1 MKFEI
6 AKGFENKDI
15 NLPVR
20 STKGSAGYDFEAAE
34 DIIIPSIFTV
44 MENYQG
50 MITDIVEENIDEIVE
65 KFDLDSDIALPP
77 NEMQELINYQ
87 TEKLK
92 EFEYYKKSPK
102 EFLPKL
108 VKTGIKCKLEDGYY
122 LELVNRSSGSFKR
135 GLILANGIGI
145 IDADYYGNE
154 SNDGHIMFQFLNI
167 TPFPIII
174 KKGERIGQGIIKKY
188 YTVENEEN
196 IENVRGGGFGS
207 TN

>member
-6 AKGFENKDI
+6 AKGFEDKEI
-15 NLPVR
+15 NLPAR
-20 STKGSAGYDFEAAE
+20 STRGSAGYDFEAAE
-34 DIIIPSIFTV
+34 DIIIPSLFTV

-50 MITDIVEENIDEIVE
+50 MITDIVEENIDEIME
-65 KFDLDSDIALPP
+65 KFNLDNDLSLTP
-77 NEMQELINYQ
+77 NEIQELVDFQI
-87 TEKLK
+87 EKLK
-92 EFEYYKKSPK
+92 DFEYYEKTPN

-135 GLILANGIGI
+135 GLVLANGVGI

-154 SNDGHIMFQFLNI
+154 SNDGHIMFQFLNM
-167 TPFPIII
+167 TPFPIVI

-188 YTVENEEN
+188 YTIENEEN